1 MLHDSNRICLL
12 AFPTRKPTAPVAI
25 IAAALHVPTDDLSF
39 SPAPSV
45 DMLALGV
52 LPSHRRKHL
61 GAHLVSVAWRELALP
76 AAAAGLKTPRLRAVL
91 PEDDSSARAFW
102 KALGLSETP
111 ESRPWRSGW
120 RAVVNVEGVVSL

>member
-1 MLHDSNRICLL
+1 MLHDSNRVCLL
-12 AFPTRKPTAPVAI
+12 AFPTHKPATPVAI

-39 SPAPSV
+39 APAPSV

-76 AAAAGLKTPRLRAVL
+76 AAAAGLKTPRLRASSIPRPEVVMAHSRRPPL
-91 PEDDSSARAFW
+91 PGTD
-102 KALGLSETP
+102 G
-111 ESRPWRSGW
+111 
-120 RAVVNVEGVVSL
+120 